1 MSKVTNEIYN
11 IKSITKSYE
20 GKTVLNIKD
29 VIVEKGYIYGLIGP
43 NGAGK
48 STLLRLLNFLEETDQ
63 SQIRFL
69 GKSLEEIKRDKL
81 NFQRK
86 MTLVFQK
93 PTVFNSTVYKNV
105 AYGLKLRGIEKTEV
119 DQQVRKAVEMVG
131 LLGQI
136 NQKAATLSG
145 GEAQR
150 MALARAIVLEPE
162 VLLLDEPTAS
172 LDPRSGLEV
181 ERLITKINQE
191 MGTTILIVTHNMFQA
206 KRLSQKLI
214 FLMDGEVI
222 EQGYTDEIFAD
233 PKDERTGSFMRGEI
247 VF

>member
-1 MSKVTNEIYN
+1 MVKVNNEIFI
-11 IKSITKSYE
+11 IKSLKKKYE
-20 GKTVLNIKD
+20 SKTVLNIKN
-29 VIVEKGYIYGLIGP
+29 VTIERGFVYGLIGP

-48 STLLRLLNFLEETDQ
+48 STLLRLLNFLEEPNQ
-63 SQIRFL
+63 SELLFL
-69 GKSLEEIKRDKL
+69 GKALEEIKKEKL
-81 NFQRK
+81 YYQRK

-93 PTVFNSTVYKNV
+93 PIVFNSTVYENV
-105 AYGLKLRGIEKTEV
+105 AYGLKLRGFEKAEV
-119 DQQVRKAVEMVG
+119 DQRVKKALGMVD
-131 LLGQI
+131 LLSQI

-150 MALARAIVLEPE
+150 MALARAIVFKPE

-206 KRLSQKLI
+206 KRLSSKLI

-222 EQGYTDEIFAD
+222 EQGSTDEIFNS